1 MPGSGVAV
9 AAVNVVT
16 GLAGA
21 VRVVVGLAGAVLV
34 AVADVKDNAC
44 IAMVAARVPA
54 SPMASSKRPVSE
66 ADSRKPHASSAA
78 RHSGVDQRRLTCSR
92 FVFSLRN
99 LRLSGCVATFVT
111 TAVRRSFRTG
121 AEACVE
127 DRTSEQACRIVVSSA
142 GSPEGGI
149 VELTTGDEEGD
160 TAERPSVLL

>member
-9 AAVNVVT
+9 IV
-16 GLAGA
+16 GLAVA

-34 AVADVKDNAC
+34 AVVDVKDNAC

-111 TAVRRSFRTG
+111 IVVRRPFRTG
-121 AEACVE
+121 AEACAE

-149 VELTTGDEEGD
+149 IELTGDEEGD
-160 TAERPSVLL
+160 TAERCSVLL